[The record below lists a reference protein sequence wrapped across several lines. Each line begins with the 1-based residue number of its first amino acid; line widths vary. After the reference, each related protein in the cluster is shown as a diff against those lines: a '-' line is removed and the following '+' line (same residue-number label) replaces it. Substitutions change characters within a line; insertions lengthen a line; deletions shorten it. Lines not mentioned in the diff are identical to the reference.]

1 MLDRYLLED
10 RALVAAAV
18 SGLLLSDLRC
28 FVHER
33 SAGALE
39 VLGAEPNW
47 QAPLG
52 PAVNDSRDAC
62 SGSLFVA
69 LTGEHTDGHRFAAA
83 AAERGA
89 LVLLVAHRPE
99 DAGRTPVVL
108 WLAPDPLAA
117 LQGFAAWWQS
127 QFPGLTAIG
136 VTGSVG
142 KTTAK
147 AVIAAALGSEM
158 PVLASRRSFNNEI
171 GMPLTLLSLTAEHRA
186 AVLEM
191 GMYDI
196 GDISF
201 LARMARHTVAVVL
214 NVDAVHLERAG
225 TIERIARA
233 KQEIVDT
240 LPPDGVA
247 VLNGDDP
254 RVLAMRAAAPGTVI
268 TFGLQAGADW
278 QATQVEAS
286 ADGLML
292 TLSRAGRTGVLR
304 SPLRG
309 RHHVYALLAAAG
321 VLEAAGIEFESIL
334 AALSAVPAPAA
345 RQRYLH
351 GAGGCTIIDDTYNAS
366 PLSMVAALDLLAAHD
381 AGRRVAIL
389 GDMLE
394 LGPISE
400 EKHRLVGEHSAKT
413 ADLVIAVGAEA
424 RYLAESAGQV
434 ARSYPDKAAMQ
445 AEIESLLAP
454 SDTVLVKGSRGMAME
469 EVVAWLEA
477 TSWFKG

>member
-1 MLDRYLLED
+1 M
-10 RALVAAAV
+10 

-28 FVHER
+28 FVD
-33 SAGALE
+33 AGGEGSLQ
-39 VLGAEPNW
+39 VIGAEPDW

-52 PAVNDSRDAC
+52 PAVNDSRDA
-62 SGSLFVA
+62 SPGSLFVA
-69 LTGEHTDGHRFAAA
+69 LSGEHADGHRFAAA
-83 AAERGA
+83 AADRGA
-89 LVLLVAHRPE
+89 LVLLVARLPE
-99 DAGRTPVVL
+99 DPVRVPAVL
-108 WLAPDPLAA
+108 WLVPDPLAA
-117 LQGFAAWWQS
+117 LQDFAAWWRS
-127 QFPGLTAIG
+127 RFSSLTVIG

-147 AVIAAALGSEM
+147 DVIAAALGSAM
-158 PVLASRRSFNNEI
+158 PVLASLRSYNNEI
-171 GMPLTLLSLTAEHRA
+171 GLPLTLLSLTSEHRA

-201 LARMARHTVAVVL
+201 LARMARHTVGVVL

-225 TIERIARA
+225 TIDRIARA

-247 VLNGDDP
+247 VLNGDDT
-254 RVLAMRAAAPGTVI
+254 RVQAMRAAAPGRVL
-268 TFGLQAGADW
+268 TFGLQAGSDW
-278 QATQVEAS
+278 QATGVQ
-286 ADGLML
+286 ADPAGITL
-292 TLSRAGRTGVLR
+292 TLSRAGRTAVLR

-321 VLEAAGIEFESIL
+321 VLEAAGMAFDSVL
-334 AALSAVPAPAA
+334 SALSAVPAPAA

-351 GAGGCTIIDDTYNAS
+351 GAAACTIIDDTYNAS

-381 AGRRVAIL
+381 SGRTVAIL

-400 EKHRLVGEHSAKT
+400 EKHRLVGEYGAKSSGRR
-413 ADLVIAVGAEA
+413 DRRRHRGA
-424 RYLAESAGQV
+424 LHC
-434 ARSYPDKAAMQ
+434 
-445 AEIESLLAP
+445 
-454 SDTVLVKGSRGMAME
+454 
-469 EVVAWLEA
+469 
-477 TSWFKG
+477 